1 MEIVNNART
10 LKEWRRSRNK
20 SLQALNK
27 ETKHA
32 IGYVES
38 RKLHS
43 YAQALNVAA
52 GTLLCMGTLH
62 KNNMTHGDLHEGN
75 LLIVNN
81 DDTRT
86 DLLQFPHVGN
96 PGTLRPADIRII
108 DIGTSKA
115 TGTARRI
122 GERRDVDKLIE
133 IRASILSPLSH
144 TFQYSTQQMAA
155 PYQIKGTSETPPEWR
170 YNNTQIPSKVIAGD
184 LLRLVVF
191 LNLILGFVTKGEHKA
206 GSLHLDKED
215 LSEFNQSM
223 LSDIPVS
230 HINLDVCDH
239 HNALF
244 YYSKVSF
251 GDTIDWPKVWKCIS
265 LKYREFPPI
274 PFHQTHRVTT
284 YSRFARKIPVP
295 ARALVSHSEPSSF
308 MRTSHS
314 LEFPVLGP
322 RLPGAP
328 VPPWTCTS
336 TAC

>member
-1 MEIVNNART
+1 MT
-10 LKEWRRSRNK
+10 LP
-20 SLQALNK
+20 
-27 ETKHA
+27 
-32 IGYVES
+32 
-38 RKLHS
+38 
-43 YAQALNVAA
+43 
-52 GTLLCMGTLH
+52 TLH

-133 IRASILSPLSH
+133 NTRVILSPLLTHFNTSLSKWLRL
-144 TFQYSTQQMAA
+144 TK
-155 PYQIKGTSETPPEWR
+155 IKGTSETPPEWR

-206 GSLHLDKED
+206 GSLQLDKED

-265 LKYREFPPI
+265 LKYPEFFPY
-274 PFHQTHRVTT
+274 T
-284 YSRFARKIPVP
+284 
-295 ARALVSHSEPSSF
+295 VSPNPESDYLLSPRSKKSS
-308 MRTSHS
+308 TSADAS
-314 LEFPVLGP
+314 
-322 RLPGAP
+322 
-328 VPPWTCTS
+328 
-336 TAC
+336 